1 MRSLPHGLLAHAART
16 AWLALGTLTALLLT
30 LLATALPLD
39 ARADPAAGAP
49 DPELA
54 RRIRALAAAPAGA
67 PADRRVTR
75 IEVVIGALD
84 PRLHL
89 AACQRIEPWLP
100 TGTRLWGKA
109 RVGLRCVQ
117 GPSPW
122 NVYLPVTVHAWGRG
136 LVATSAAVPG
146 SVLQPGDVAEGEVD
160 LAESNS
166 PALVDAAQAVG
177 RTLVLP
183 LKPGQS
189 VRAADLRARQWF
201 TAGDTV
207 RLVATGPGFR
217 LEGEGQALSNGME
230 GQTARV
236 RTDSGRVVTGV
247 PVGERLVELTL

>member
-1 MRSLPHGLLAHAART
+1 MRSVPHGSFAHATRT
-16 AWLALGTLTALLLT
+16 AWLALGTLAALLLT
-30 LLATALPLD
+30 LLATAVPLD
-39 ARADPAAGAP
+39 ARADEAPAALDA
-49 DPELA
+49 ELA
-54 RRIRALAAAPAGA
+54 GRIRALATAPAG
-67 PADRRVTR
+67 ADRRVTR

-100 TGTRLWGKA
+100 AGTRLWGKA
-109 RVGLRCVQ
+109 RVGLRCTQ

-136 LVATSAAVPG
+136 LVASSAAAPG
-146 SVLQPGDVAEGEVD
+146 SVLQPGDVAEAEVD

-177 RTLVLP
+177 RMLALP

-189 VRAADLRARQWF
+189 VRAAHLRARQWF

-207 RLVATGPGFR
+207 RLVTTGPGFR

-230 GQTARV
+230 GQSARV
-236 RTDSGRVVTGV
+236 RTESGRVVTGV
-247 PVGERLVELTL
+247 PVGERLVELAL

>member
-1 MRSLPHGLLAHAART
+1 MRPAPHGFLAHATRT
-16 AWLALGTLTALLLT
+16 AWLALGTLAALLLT
-30 LLATALPLD
+30 LLATTLPTE
-39 ARADPAAGAP
+39 ARADETPGAL

-54 RRIRALAAAPAGA
+54 ARIRALAAAPAGA
-67 PADRRVTR
+67 PADRPVLRV
-75 IEVVIGALD
+75 EVVVGALD

-89 AACQRIEPWLP
+89 APCQRIEPWLP
-100 TGTRLWGKA
+100 GGARLWGKT

-136 LVATSAAVPG
+136 LVAGAAAAPG

-160 LAESNS
+160 FAESNS

-177 RTLVLP
+177 RTLALP

-189 VRAADLRARQWF
+189 VRAAHLRARQWF

-207 RLVATGPGFR
+207 RLLASGVGFR
-217 LEGEGQALSNGME
+217 LECEGQALSNGLE

-236 RTDSGRVVTGV
+236 RTESGRVVTGMA
-247 PVGERLVELTL
+247 VGDHRVELAL